1 MALVPAHGVRLGAS
15 PGPAAADA
23 DRPWPGHVP
32 APSPAIVHGDDG
44 PTVDL
49 LDAAGEAV
57 RVSGRGLLVGTPARC
72 GPHDVAAWAGP
83 WPCEER
89 WWDPA
94 AARRQARLQV
104 VLGSGSALLLS
115 LRGGRWQVEATY
127 D

>member
-1 MALVPAHGVRLGAS
+1 MALVPAHGVRLGAA
-15 PGPAAADA
+15 PVATDDA
-23 DRPWPGHVP
+23 DRPWPGHLP
-32 APSPAIVHGDDG
+32 APSPAIVHPDP
-44 PTVDL
+44 PTVEL
-49 LDAAGEAV
+49 VDADGAAV

-72 GPHDVAAWAGP
+72 GTTDVVGWAGP

-104 VLGSGSALLLS
+104 VLATGAALLLS
-115 LRGGRWQVEATY
+115 LRAGCWEVEGTY